1 MNPLP
6 SRGFTWNF
14 KSYFLWK
21 TRKKCLQ
28 MLSAAVVIG
37 PLKACADR
45 EDASLSLILHT
56 LIKAIDFIV
65 THLYIGKKLS
75 REMKETD

>member
-1 MNPLP
+1 
-6 SRGFTWNF
+6 
-14 KSYFLWK
+14 
-21 TRKKCLQ
+21 